1 MWAIF
6 FASVIPFILWV
17 IQKINNKTSR
27 RANYIR
33 RRVFAYCLIYVFLAE
48 ILAIVTE
55 RQDGIPIPI
64 MGTIFV
70 IYGFLKKDL
79 KGNRGYFYSIWESYK
94 PEYVVFKGDDFKPKA
109 NNQKSSIDDIQSI
122 GKEIINKSKTIIQ
135 EKASDLGSELIDTA
149 SKIKN
154 ISKPSIICPNCGAL
168 NEKGDNFCGEC
179 GTPLPDFNEQ
189 IEEKK
194 PIKIEKK
201 IESKIKT
208 ISNPEITSIG
218 KKEVKEEVK
227 KEVKEEVKEEAKEIK
242 ATPKVSSTKDQLKE
256 YKQLFDE
263 GLISEEEYTA
273 LKKKALN
280 L

>member
-33 RRVFAYCLIYVFLAE
+33 RRVFAYCLIYVLLSE

-70 IYGFLKKDL
+70 IYGFLKKDI

-94 PEYVVFKGDDFKPKA
+94 PEYVVFRGDDLKPKA
-109 NNQKSSIDDIQSI
+109 NNQKSSMDEIQSI
-122 GKEIINKSKTIIQ
+122 GKDIINKSKTIIQ

-154 ISKPSIICPNCGAL
+154 ISKPSLICSNCGATI
-168 NEKGDNFCGEC
+168 EKGDNFCGEC
-179 GTPLPDFNEQ
+179 GTPIPDFKEQ
-189 IEEKK
+189 IEEEK
-194 PIKIEKK
+194 PIIIEKK
-201 IESKIKT
+201 IESKIET
-208 ISNPEITSIG
+208 ISNPEKTS
-218 KKEVKEEVK
+218 VVK
-227 KEVKEEVKEEAKEIK
+227 KEVKEEVKEIK
-242 ATPKVSSTKDQLKE
+242 SPPQTSS
-256 YKQLFDE
+256 
-263 GLISEEEYTA
+263 
-273 LKKKALN
+273 
-280 L
+280 

>member
-1 MWAIF
+1 MLAIF
-6 FASVIPFILWV
+6 FASIIPFILWV

-27 RANYIR
+27 KANYIR
-33 RRVFAYCLIYVFLAE
+33 RRVFAYCLVYVLFSA
-48 ILAIVTE
+48 ILAIATE
-55 RQDGIPIPI
+55 KQAQDGVPIPI
-64 MGTIFV
+64 FV
-70 IYGFLKKDL
+70 IFFIVYGLIKKDL

-109 NNQKSSIDDIQSI
+109 NNQKSSMDEIQSI
-122 GKEIINKSKTIIQ
+122 GKDIINKSKTIIK
-135 EKASDLGSELIDTA
+135 EKASDIGSELIDTA

-154 ISKPSIICPNCGAL
+154 ISKPSLICSNCGATI
-168 NEKGDNFCGEC
+168 EKGDNFCGEC
-179 GTPLPDFNEQ
+179 GTPIPDFNEQ
-189 IEEKK
+189 IEEQK
-194 PIKIEKK
+194 PIIEKK

-208 ISNPEITSIG
+208 ISNPEKTS
-218 KKEVKEEVK
+218 VVK
-227 KEVKEEVKEEAKEIK
+227 KEVKEEVKEIK
-242 ATPKVSSTKDQLKE
+242 SPPQTSSTKDQLKE